1 MVNGIKLDSSLSN
14 YAVFG
19 NPVKHSKSPQIHSLF
34 AKQKGIELN
43 YQAIEVHVEQFS
55 ECVRS
60 FAHQKGKGLN
70 ITVPFKENAFS
81 LCDTLTERAKVCGSV
96 NTIWFD
102 EKNHIYG
109 DTTDGKGLIND
120 LTVNNGLDLNNKSI
134 LVLGAG
140 GSVRAILEPLCEQKP
155 NQIVIA
161 NRTVSRAE
169 ELVKKF
175 SNQGNIIACSY
186 DDLSNLS
193 YSRHPF
199 NIIINGTSLSL
210 NGKLPMIPKSTIDN
224 GTCCYDLMYSDT
236 ETIFMKW
243 ALAQGAAK
251 VMDGLGMLVEQAAES
266 FMIWHGVMPD
276 TKSVIQ
282 SLRSVKREA

>member
-1 MVNGIKLDSSLSN
+1 MVNGVKLDSTLSN

-43 YQAIEVHVEQFS
+43 YQAIEVPVEQFS
-55 ECVRS
+55 DYVHS
-60 FAHQKGKGLN
+60 FALQKGKGLN

-81 LCDTLTERAKVCGSV
+81 LCDTLTERAKVSGSV

-102 EKNHIYG
+102 EKNNIYG
-109 DTTDGKGLIND
+109 DTTDGKGLVND
-120 LTVNNGLDLNNKSI
+120 LTINHNLDLNNKSI

-140 GSVRAILEPLCEQKP
+140 GSVKAILEPLCAQKP
-155 NQIVIA
+155 KQIVIA

-169 ELVKKF
+169 QLAKNF
-175 SNQGNIIACSY
+175 SRQGYIQACSY
-186 DDLSNLS
+186 TDLSEQL
-193 YSRHPF
+193 YAKYPF
-199 NIIINGTSLSL
+199 DIIINGTSLSL
-210 NGKLPMIPKSTIDN
+210 NGKLPMIPKSTIDS
-224 GTCCYDLMYSDT
+224 TSCCYDLMYSDT

-251 VMDGLGMLVEQAAES
+251 VMDGLGMLVEQAAEA

-276 TKSVIQ
+276 TTSVIKL
-282 SLRSVKREA
+282 LRESNN